1 MLQAF
6 RSNQILNAGL
16 YIVYILLA
24 YISVF
29 FPPRALAKPMPGGFF
44 WNQLAPWIGNLSDLA
59 TVSITTVLLFISGIF
74 LTFIVQ
80 NNLID
85 RSTNLFPGIFYV
97 LICIGTPIFL
107 NAHAILWANIF
118 VMASLAAVV
127 PTFKKPEIAGN
138 LFNAGFFI
146 SLSSLFYPPTLWLG
160 FAALLGF
167 LTIRSLRG
175 TQSIILLSGMVVPY
189 FLVGTYLFWYDQL
202 PLFWETQFFSIFG
215 LFPWSYP
222 GNSTMAAIG
231 VFLLVIL
238 FLVLQAGSFF
248 LKRRMEQQKMIQI
261 VYQFLLL
268 AGLSFIL
275 VKDPHP
281 AHLLIV
287 APTLAVLL
295 SLFFSQISARFG
307 GLLFSILVLGILTI
321 HYYPIVLRLL

>member
-24 YISVF
+24 YTSVF
-29 FPPRALAKPMPGGFF
+29 FPPRALAKPMPGGLF
-44 WNQLAPWIGNLSDLA
+44 WNQLAPWIAHLPDLA
-59 TVSITTVLLFISGIF
+59 TVAIITVLLFASGIF
-74 LTFIVQ
+74 LTSIVQ
-80 NNLID
+80 SNLID
-85 RSTNLFPGIFYV
+85 RSSNLFPGIFYI

-118 VMASLAAVV
+118 VMASLASVV

-146 SLSSLFYPPTLWLG
+146 SISSFFYPPTLWFGL
-160 FAALLGF
+160 AAIVGF

-175 TQSIILLSGMVVPY
+175 TQSIILLSGVVVPY

-202 PLFWETQFFSIFG
+202 PLLWEAQFSTIFG

-222 GNSTMAAIG
+222 GNSSMATIG
-231 VFLLVIL
+231 FFLLVIL
-238 FLVLQAGSFF
+238 FLVLQTGSFF
-248 LKRRMEQQKMIQI
+248 LKRRMEQQKMIQTI
-261 VYQFLLL
+261 YQFLLIG
-268 AGLSFIL
+268 GLSVLL

-287 APTLAVLL
+287 APALAVLL
-295 SLFFSQISARFG
+295 SLFFSQTSARFG
-307 GLLFSILVLGILTI
+307 GLLFSILILGILTI
-321 HYYPIVLRLL
+321 HYYPIVLNLL